1 MAHRV
6 LLRLE
11 EKGVELWC
19 FTCNKPGHIV
29 RNCSNK
35 SMINRLMACM
45 EKAKEKTIVEDVDD
59 VGQPRIGAL

>member
-1 MAHRV
+1 MQH
-6 LLRLE
+6 
-11 EKGVELWC
+11 
-19 FTCNKPGHIV
+19 KPGHIV